1 MQLFNSLLLGPRQL
15 GVYTR
20 IKYVVIGPTAN
31 FKAKTGSYNMTV
43 IPGTAANLQQNV
55 GKGKQPS
62 LDLNPIK
69 MLWQD
74 LESKGHTESNA
85 AVGASVN

>member
-1 MQLFNSLLLGPRQL
+1 MKNSFAIVYSLLLGPRQL

-43 IPGTAANLQQNV
+43 IPGTTEC
-55 GKGKQPS
+55 
-62 LDLNPIK
+62 LDLNPIE